1 MANANAAAA
10 GRNNAAVQLMYTP
23 LLLLNMLLLKQLH
36 IPLLVLLLH
45 HTLLLLL
52 LNHPL
57 LLLLLHPPLLLLHIP
72 AAAEYTIAA
81 AAHYAKASYHH
92 ILGYAA
98 TAAAAG

>member
-1 MANANAAAA
+1 MANVNAAAF
-10 GRNNAAVQLMYTP
+10 GRNNAAMQLMYTP
-23 LLLLNMLLLKQLH
+23 LLLLNMLLKQLH

-81 AAHYAKASYHH
+81 AAHYAKASYHY
-92 ILGYAA
+92 IPM
-98 TAAAAG
+98 TADVYSR